1 MSYKLSIGFR
11 SRGGTDREEAFNRV
25 RAADEAGVDTIWVA
39 ESWGEDAFTLMGQIV
54 DRTKQVKVGS
64 AIVNVYSR
72 TPAALAQ
79 HFASLDVASGG
90 RMIIGLG
97 TSGANVIEHFHGVP
111 FDRPLQRSREYVE
124 IINILIAGAPLKY
137 KGEIFQME
145 RGFTL
150 NMQRQRDHIPVFL
163 ATLSPKSIQQTGE
176 IADGWL
182 PIWTPIQ
189 DIDRISSE
197 IRKSATDAGRPA
209 DALTLRSPGGIIITN
224 DVDRA
229 RAATAGNFAYYLNR
243 MGVFY
248 HRHIRRLGY
257 GDIVDTVQKA
267 WSEGGSGAGAEA
279 VPPDLQQQ
287 LILVTNS
294 VEEARERLAQEAAAG
309 IDLHSVTIEGQ
320 APQEMQKTYE
330 ALIR

>member
-1 MSYKLSIGFR
+1 MTYRLSIGFR
-11 SRGGTDREEAFNRV
+11 SRGGTDREDAFNRV

-39 ESWGEDAFTLMGQIV
+39 ESWGEDAFTLMAQIV
-54 DRTKQVKVGS
+54 ERTKHVQVGS
-64 AIVNVYSR
+64 GIVNVYSR

-79 HFASLDVASGG
+79 HFASLDVVSGG

-111 FDRPLQRSREYVE
+111 FEKPLQRTREYVE
-124 IINILIAGAPLKY
+124 IINLLIAGAPLKY
-137 KGEIFQME
+137 KGQIFQMD

-150 NMQRQRDHIPVFL
+150 NMQRQRDHIPVYL
-163 ATLSPKSIQQTGE
+163 ATLSPKSVQQTGE

-182 PIWTPIQ
+182 PIWTPIEKVPEVTA
-189 DIDRISSE
+189 S
-197 IRKSATDAGRPA
+197 IREAATDAGRPG
-209 DALTLRSPGGIIITN
+209 DALSLRSPGGVIITK

-229 RAATAGNFAYYLNR
+229 RAGVAGNFAFYLCR

-257 GDIVDTVQKA
+257 GDVVDTVQRA
-267 WSEGGSGAGAEA
+267 WQEGGSGAGAEA
-279 VPPDLQQQ
+279 VAPDMQQA
-287 LILVTNS
+287 LTLVTDS
-294 VEEARERLAQEAAAG
+294 IEEARERLAHEAAAG
-309 IDLHSVTIEGQ
+309 IDLHSVTVDGQ

-330 ALIR
+330 ALMR

>member
-1 MSYKLSIGFR
+1 MIHKLSIGFR
-11 SRGGTDREEAFNRV
+11 SRGGTDTEDAFNRV
-25 RAADEAGVDTIWVA
+25 RAADEAGVDTIWAA
-39 ESWGEDAFTLMGQIV
+39 ESWGGDAFTLMGQIV
-54 DRTKQVKVGS
+54 ERTKNVKVGS

-111 FDRPLQRSREYVE
+111 FEKPLRRTREYVE

-137 KGEIFQME
+137 QGEIFQMS

-150 NMQRQRDHIPVFL
+150 NMTRQRDHIPVFL

-189 DIDRISSE
+189 DVERVTAD
-197 IRKSATDAGRPA
+197 IRKAATDAGRPG
-209 DALTLRSPGGIIITN
+209 DALTLRSPGGVIITN

-229 RAATAGNFAYYLNR
+229 RASTAGNFAFYLNR

-257 GDIVDTVQKA
+257 GDMVDTIQKA
-267 WSEGGSGAGAEA
+267 WEDGGSGAGAEA

-287 LILVTNS
+287 LVLVTNS
-294 VEEARERLAQEAAAG
+294 IEEARERIAREADAG
-309 IDLHSVTIEGQ
+309 IDLHSVTVDGQ
-320 APQEMQKTYE
+320 TPQEMQKTYE
-330 ALIR
+330 ALMR